1 MLVVISEL
9 LLLLKTLGVISG
21 SLLSISV
28 NTKLRSIV
36 LLDASSLTVISS
48 IKFAT
53 VGPSSTGLTVTTM
66 VSSTVKPFEVAR

>member
-28 NTKLRSIV
+28 NTAEGIV
-36 LLDASSLTVISS
+36 KIA
-48 IKFAT
+48 KE
-53 VGPSSTGLTVTTM
+53 
-66 VSSTVKPFEVAR
+66 VSS